1 MKTSSEIHFSLSEP
15 KDPISS
21 DLPMR
26 KWLYTWL
33 LDPHVQGNYH
43 KGIDQWVGLLIV
55 GNLLALLLEH
65 VPTVYLPYKTWFHA
79 FDVFSVGVFT
89 VEYLLRLYLAPEDHE
104 FGHTRHKHWSYVK
117 SPFALIDF
125 LAVAPFYLQAFVPVD
140 LRVLRFLRLLRILK
154 LFRVL
159 IPAWHEFVKV
169 NRGRTFRQKVHAVV
183 YPGEFGGT
191 LHHIFD
197 TFIVVWVIVSV
208 IAVVLES
215 VQSFHYIFNMEF
227 IILDAVAVG
236 IFTVEYCLRL
246 YCCVENPGFANSVWG
261 RIRHAKSATAII
273 DLLAVLPFFLEAFL
287 HHLFDL
293 RFLRVFRLLRLLKL
307 TRYTGATATL
317 TKVIAREWP
326 VLAASAFV
334 MLLLV
339 IMTASLGYLFEHE
352 AQPDKFENIPQSIY
366 WAVITLASVG
376 YGDIS
381 PVTPMGRL
389 MTIILAL
396 LGIGIFAIPA
406 ALLSSAFSDQLRIER
421 ETLTN
426 ELYEMLADG
435 VIDEEERDQIKREAK
450 RLHLSEE
457 EVERLIVKARK
468 ERELKEDVSVLP
480 LHKIAETS
488 AHAVEHY
495 KVLIAQIRQLGIM
508 THAARFEK
516 AAAQQHRLSAEE
528 LDIWWQIQGKTAS
541 SKAETAKP
549 AVKKP
554 TPSKAAAPVA
564 QSTAVKKA
572 APPKRAAPAKK
583 ALLTQS
589 AAPAKR
595 AVVVKKVAAAPQT
608 VANPK
613 PNAVKKTVAQKTAM
627 KNAVAKKT
635 PAPKTKTD
643 PQAE

>member
-1 MKTSSEIHFSLSEP
+1 MADMKSSSEHHFSLHDP
-15 KDPISS
+15 KDQIPSG
-21 DLPMR
+21 LPMR
-26 KWLYTWL
+26 QWLYRWL
-33 LDPHVQGNYH
+33 LDPHVHGNYH
-43 KGIDQWVGLLIV
+43 KAIDHWVGLLIV
-55 GNLLALLLEH
+55 ANLMALMLEH
-65 VPTVYLPYKTWFHA
+65 MPAIYTPYKAWFHA
-79 FDVFSVGVFT
+79 FDVLSVTVFT

-104 FGHTRHKHWSYVK
+104 FSHAKHKRWSYVK

-159 IPAWHEFVKV
+159 IPAWHEFVEA
-169 NRGRTFRQKVHAVV
+169 NQGRTFRQKVHALV
-183 YPGEFGGT
+183 YPGELGGT

-197 TFIVVWVIVSV
+197 TFIVVWVVLSV

-215 VQSFHYIFNMEF
+215 VHSIHYIFNLEF

-246 YCCVENPGFANSVWG
+246 YCCVENPEYENSAWG
-261 RIRHAKSATAII
+261 RLRHAKSATAVI

-317 TKVIAREWP
+317 TRVIAREWP

-421 ETLTN
+421 ETLKN

-435 VIDEEERDQIKREAK
+435 VLDEDESEQIRREAK

-457 EVERLIVKARK
+457 EVDRLIIKARK

-480 LHKIAETS
+480 LHKIAQIST
-488 AHAVEHY
+488 HAVEHY
-495 KVLIAQIRQLGIM
+495 KVLIAQIRQLGIL
-508 THAARFEK
+508 THEGRFVKTAVQEG
-516 AAAQQHRLSAEE
+516 RLTPQE
-528 LDIWWQIQGKTAS
+528 LELWWGIQGKAPA
-541 SKAETAKP
+541 KAEP
-549 AVKKP
+549 VKK
-554 TPSKAAAPVA
+554 TPRKAVA
-564 QSTAVKKA
+564 KKA
-572 APPKRAAPAKK
+572 APASK
-583 ALLTQS
+583 TVS
-589 AAPAKR
+589 A
-595 AVVVKKVAAAPQT
+595 
-608 VANPK
+608 
-613 PNAVKKTVAQKTAM
+613 KKTVPAITATVAP
-627 KNAVAKKT
+627 KAAAKKVT
-635 PAPKTKTD
+635 PRKTVRRKPD
-643 PQAE
+643 PDPDLA